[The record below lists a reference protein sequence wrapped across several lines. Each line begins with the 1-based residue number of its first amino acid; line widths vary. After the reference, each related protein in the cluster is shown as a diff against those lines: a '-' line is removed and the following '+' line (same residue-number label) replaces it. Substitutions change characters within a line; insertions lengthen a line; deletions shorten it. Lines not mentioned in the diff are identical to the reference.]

1 MTSPAPGETGIRPL
15 VITGMHRSGTSL
27 VASLFAG
34 AGVHVGTRLIG
45 ASRGNDRGHWED
57 LDFYEFHARTLEAN
71 GVGNEGFSCAAD
83 LIVPPTLRDEAVAVV
98 AAKAAAGAPW
108 GWKDPRTTLFL
119 DFWQSLLPEAV
130 FVFVFRS
137 PWEVADSLFRRG
149 DELFIRHPA
158 FAVRVW
164 HHYNRRILDFCSAHS
179 PRCLVMEL
187 TQVVADPA
195 AVFAA
200 VRERL
205 GVPVGE
211 PPQRFEESLL
221 RRDDGRQRRA
231 IVAAFQ
237 PEAVEV
243 YADLRR
249 LAGVQESSTDEP
261 SPRDAAAV
269 AELAILEWSRAAAT
283 AQQVKAVTE
292 QATAAAETRIVAE
305 VAARTADLER
315 AKRAAE
321 GRSRELQG
329 RIDELALQVQR
340 LALGGSSAGADGR
353 HAA

>member
-1 MTSPAPGETGIRPL
+1 MTSHAPGTTGIRPL

-57 LDFYEFHARTLEAN
+57 LDFYELHARALEAN

-83 LIVPPTLRDEAVAVV
+83 LIMPPPLRDEAVRVV
-98 AAKAAAGAPW
+98 AAKAAAGAAW

-149 DELFIRHPA
+149 DELFVRHPA

-164 HHYNRRILDFCSAHS
+164 HHYNRRILDFCAAHS
-179 PRCLVMEL
+179 PRCLVTEV
-187 TQVVADPA
+187 TQMVADPA
-195 AVFAA
+195 AVFAE

-211 PPQRFEESLL
+211 PPQRFEEPLL
-221 RRDDGRQRRA
+221 RRDDGRKRRA

-243 YADLRR
+243 YAALRR
-249 LAGVQESSTDEP
+249 LAGVKESATEGP
-261 SPRDAAAV
+261 SPGDPATL
-269 AELAILEWSRAAAT
+269 AEQAIVEWSRAAA
-283 AQQVKAVTE
+283 AAH
-292 QATAAAETRIVAE
+292 QASMAAEDRIAAE
-305 VAARTADLER
+305 VAARIADLEL

-340 LALGGSSAGADGR
+340 LALGGSAADAR

>member
-1 MTSPAPGETGIRPL
+1 MTPPVPGVAEARPL

-57 LDFYEFHARTLEAN
+57 LDFYELHARILEAN

-83 LIVPPTLRDEAVAVV
+83 LIVPPPLRDQAVAVI
-98 AAKAAAGAPW
+98 AAKAAATPW

-119 DFWQSLLPEAV
+119 DFWRSLLPEAV

-149 DELFIRHPA
+149 DELFGRHPA

-164 HHYNRRILDFCSAHS
+164 HHYNRRILDFCAAHS
-179 PRCLVMEL
+179 SRCLVKEV
-187 TQVVADPA
+187 TQIVADPA
-195 AVFAA
+195 AVFAE

-211 PPQRFEESLL
+211 PPQRFEEPLL
-221 RRDDGRQRRA
+221 RRDHGRQRRA

-237 PEAVEV
+237 PAAVEV

-249 LAGVQESSTDEP
+249 LAGVQDT
-261 SPRDAAAV
+261 SPEELSASDAAMM
-269 AELAILEWSRAAAT
+269 AELAIVEWSRAAAV
-283 AQQVKAVTE
+283 AH
-292 QATAAAETRIVAE
+292 QANAAAEQANAAADARIAAE
-305 VAARTADLER
+305 VAARIADLER

-321 GRSRELQG
+321 GRTRELQG

-340 LALGGSSAGADGR
+340 LALGGKATDGR

>member
-1 MTSPAPGETGIRPL
+1 MTTPGAAVAGTRPL

-34 AGVHVGTRLIG
+34 AGVNVGTRLIG
-45 ASRGNDRGHWED
+45 ASRGNARGHWED
-57 LDFYEFHARTLEAN
+57 LDFYEFHARVLEAN
-71 GVGNEGFSCAAD
+71 GVGSEGFSCAAD
-83 LIVPPTLRDEAVAVV
+83 LIVPPPLRDEAVAVV
-98 AAKAAAGAPW
+98 AAKVAAATPW

-119 DFWQSLLPEAV
+119 EFWQSLLPEAV

-149 DELFIRHPA
+149 DELFVRHPA

-164 HHYNRRILDFCSAHS
+164 HHYNRRILDFCTAHA
-179 PRCLVMEL
+179 PRCLVTEV
-187 TQVVADPA
+187 TQMVADPA
-195 AVFAA
+195 AVFAE

-211 PPQRFEESLL
+211 PPQRFEEPLL

-237 PEAVEV
+237 PEAVEL
-243 YADLRR
+243 YEELRR
-249 LAGVQESSTDEP
+249 RAGVEASSPEEP
-261 SPRDAAAV
+261 LASDAATMS
-269 AELAILEWSRAAAT
+269 ERAIVEWSRAAA
-283 AQQVKAVTE
+283 AAH
-292 QATAAAETRIVAE
+292 QASMAAEARVAAE
-305 VAARTADLER
+305 VAARIADLER
-315 AKRAAE
+315 AKQAAE
-321 GRSRELQG
+321 GRSWELQG

-340 LALGGSSAGADGR
+340 LTLGGAAADAR

>member
-1 MTSPAPGETGIRPL
+1 MTTPGAAVAGTRPL

-34 AGVHVGTRLIG
+34 AGVNVGTRLIG

-57 LDFYEFHARTLEAN
+57 LDFYEFHARVLEAN
-71 GVGNEGFSCAAD
+71 GVGSEGFSCAAD
-83 LIVPPTLRDEAVAVV
+83 LIVPPPLRDEAVAVV
-98 AAKAAAGAPW
+98 AAKAAAATPW

-119 DFWQSLLPEAV
+119 EFWQSLLPEAV

-149 DELFIRHPA
+149 DELFVRHPA

-164 HHYNRRILDFCSAHS
+164 HHYNRRILDFCTDHA
-179 PRCLVMEL
+179 PRCLVTEV
-187 TQVVADPA
+187 TQMVADPA
-195 AVFAA
+195 AVFAE

-211 PPQRFEESLL
+211 PPQRFEEPLL

-237 PEAVEV
+237 PEAVELSEE
-243 YADLRR
+243 LRR
-249 LAGVQESSTDEP
+249 RAGVEASSPEEP
-261 SPRDAAAV
+261 LASDAATMS
-269 AELAILEWSRAAAT
+269 ERAIVEWSRAAA
-283 AQQVKAVTE
+283 AAH
-292 QATAAAETRIVAE
+292 QASMAAEARVAAE
-305 VAARTADLER
+305 VAARIADLER

-321 GRSRELQG
+321 GRSWELQG

-340 LALGGSSAGADGR
+340 LTLGGAAADAR

>member
-1 MTSPAPGETGIRPL
+1 MTTPVPGVAQARPL

-27 VASLFAG
+27 LASLFAG

-57 LDFYEFHARTLEAN
+57 LDFYELHARILEAN
-71 GVGNEGFSCAAD
+71 GVGNEGFSCTAD
-83 LIVPPTLRDEAVAVV
+83 LIVPPPLRDQAAAVI
-98 AAKAAAGAPW
+98 AAKAVATPW

-149 DELFIRHPA
+149 DEIFVRHPA
-158 FAVRVW
+158 FAIRVW
-164 HHYNRRILDFCSAHS
+164 HHYNRRILDFCAAHS
-179 PRCLVMEL
+179 SRCLVKEV
-187 TQVVADPA
+187 TQIVADPA
-195 AVFAA
+195 AVFAE

-205 GVPVGE
+205 GVPVGA
-211 PPQRFEESLL
+211 PPQRFEEPLL

-231 IVAAFQ
+231 IVAAFHR
-237 PEAVEV
+237 EAVEV
-243 YADLRR
+243 YAELRR
-249 LAGVQESSTDEP
+249 LAGIEEAVPAEP
-261 SPRDAAAV
+261 AVDDAAAL
-269 AELAILEWSRAAAT
+269 AELAIVEWSRAAGVAHR
-283 AQQVKAVTE
+283 AKVAADQ
-292 QATAAAETRIVAE
+292 AAATVEARIAAE
-305 VAARTADLER
+305 VAARVADLER

-321 GRSRELQG
+321 GRSRELQE

-340 LALGGSSAGADGR
+340 LALGGAAADGR

>member
-1 MTSPAPGETGIRPL
+1 MTTPRSTVSGTRPL

-45 ASRGNDRGHWED
+45 PSRGNDRGHWED
-57 LDFYEFHARTLEAN
+57 LDFYELHARILEAN
-71 GVGNEGFSCAAD
+71 GAGNEGFSCVTD
-83 LIVPPTLRDEAVAVV
+83 LIVPPAIRDEAAAVL
-98 AAKAAAGAPW
+98 AAKAAATKPW

-119 DFWQSLLPEAV
+119 DFWQSLLPEAA

-164 HHYNRRILDFCSAHS
+164 HHYNRRILDFCESHSA
-179 PRCLVMEL
+179 RCLVKEV
-187 TQVVADPA
+187 TQIVADPA
-195 AVFAA
+195 AVFAE

-211 PPQRFEESLL
+211 PPQRFEEPLL

-231 IVAAFQ
+231 IVAAFHR
-237 PEAVEV
+237 EALEV
-243 YADLRR
+243 YAELRR
-249 LAGVQESSTDEP
+249 LAGIKEAVPAEP
-261 SPRDAAAV
+261 AVDDAAAL
-269 AELAILEWSRAAAT
+269 AELAIVEWSRAAGVAHR
-283 AQQVKAVTE
+283 AKVAADQ
-292 QATAAAETRIVAE
+292 AAATVEARIAAE
-305 VAARTADLER
+305 VAARIADLER

-340 LALGGSSAGADGR
+340 LALGGPAADGR

>member
-1 MTSPAPGETGIRPL
+1 MTTPGAAVAGTRPL

-34 AGVHVGTRLIG
+34 AGVNVGTRLIG
-45 ASRGNDRGHWED
+45 ASRGNARGHWED
-57 LDFYEFHARTLEAN
+57 LDFYEFHARVLEAN
-71 GVGNEGFSCAAD
+71 GVGSEGFSCAAD
-83 LIVPPTLRDEAVAVV
+83 LIVPPPLRDEAVAVV
-98 AAKAAAGAPW
+98 AAKAAAATPW

-119 DFWQSLLPEAV
+119 EFWQSLLPEAV

-149 DELFIRHPA
+149 DELFVRHPA

-164 HHYNRRILDFCSAHS
+164 HHYNRRILDFCTDHA
-179 PRCLVMEL
+179 PRCLVTEV
-187 TQVVADPA
+187 TQMVADPA
-195 AVFAA
+195 AVFAE

-211 PPQRFEESLL
+211 PPQRFEEPLL

-237 PEAVEV
+237 PEAVEL
-243 YADLRR
+243 YEELRR
-249 LAGVQESSTDEP
+249 RAGVEASSPEEP
-261 SPRDAAAV
+261 LASDAATMS
-269 AELAILEWSRAAAT
+269 ERAIVEWSRAAA
-283 AQQVKAVTE
+283 AAH
-292 QATAAAETRIVAE
+292 QASMAAEARVAAE
-305 VAARTADLER
+305 VAARIADLER

-321 GRSRELQG
+321 GRSWELQG

-340 LALGGSSAGADGR
+340 LTLGGAAADAR

>member
-1 MTSPAPGETGIRPL
+1 MTTPGAAVAGTRPL

-34 AGVHVGTRLIG
+34 AGVNVGTRLIG

-57 LDFYEFHARTLEAN
+57 LDFYEFHARVLEAN
-71 GVGNEGFSCAAD
+71 GVGSEGFSCAAD
-83 LIVPPTLRDEAVAVV
+83 LIVPPPLRDEAVAVV
-98 AAKAAAGAPW
+98 AAKAAAATPW

-119 DFWQSLLPEAV
+119 EFWQSLLPEAV

-149 DELFIRHPA
+149 DELFVRHPA

-164 HHYNRRILDFCSAHS
+164 HHYNRRILDFCTDHA
-179 PRCLVMEL
+179 PRCLVTEV
-187 TQVVADPA
+187 TQMVADPA
-195 AVFAA
+195 AVFAE

-211 PPQRFEESLL
+211 PPQRFEEPLL

-237 PEAVEV
+237 PEVVEL
-243 YADLRR
+243 YEELRR
-249 LAGVQESSTDEP
+249 RAGVEASSPEEP
-261 SPRDAAAV
+261 LASDAATMS
-269 AELAILEWSRAAAT
+269 ERAIVEWSRAAA
-283 AQQVKAVTE
+283 AAH
-292 QATAAAETRIVAE
+292 QASMAAEARVAAE
-305 VAARTADLER
+305 VAARIADLER

-321 GRSRELQG
+321 GRSWELQG

-340 LALGGSSAGADGR
+340 LTLGGAAADAR

>member
-1 MTSPAPGETGIRPL
+1 MTSPAPGATGIRPL

-34 AGVHVGTRLIG
+34 AGVNVGTRLIG

-57 LDFYEFHARTLEAN
+57 LDFYEFHARVLEAN
-71 GVGNEGFSCAAD
+71 GVGSEGFSCAAD
-83 LIVPPTLRDEAVAVV
+83 LIVPPPLRDEAVAVV
-98 AAKAAAGAPW
+98 AAKAAAATPW

-119 DFWQSLLPEAV
+119 EFWQSLLPEAV

-149 DELFIRHPA
+149 DELFVRHPA

-164 HHYNRRILDFCSAHS
+164 HHYNRRILDFCTAHA
-179 PRCLVMEL
+179 PRCLVTEV
-187 TQVVADPA
+187 TQLVADPA
-195 AVFAA
+195 AVFAE

-211 PPQRFEESLL
+211 PPQRFEEPLL

-237 PEAVEV
+237 PAALELYEE
-243 YADLRR
+243 LRR
-249 LAGVQESSTDEP
+249 RAGVEASSPEEP
-261 SPRDAAAV
+261 LASDAATMS
-269 AELAILEWSRAAAT
+269 ERAIVDWSRAAA
-283 AQQVKAVTE
+283 AAH
-292 QATAAAETRIVAE
+292 QASMAAEARVAAE
-305 VAARTADLER
+305 VAARIADLER

-321 GRSRELQG
+321 GRSWELQG

-340 LALGGSSAGADGR
+340 LTLGGAAADAR

>member
-1 MTSPAPGETGIRPL
+1 VAGTRPL

-34 AGVHVGTRLIG
+34 AGVNVGTRLIG
-45 ASRGNDRGHWED
+45 ASRGNARGHWED
-57 LDFYEFHARTLEAN
+57 LDFYEFHARVLEAN
-71 GVGNEGFSCAAD
+71 GVGSEGFSCAAD
-83 LIVPPTLRDEAVAVV
+83 LIVPPPLRDEAVAVV
-98 AAKAAAGAPW
+98 AAKAAAATPW

-119 DFWQSLLPEAV
+119 EFWQSLLPEAV

-149 DELFIRHPA
+149 DELFVRHPA

-164 HHYNRRILDFCSAHS
+164 HRYNRRILDFCTAHA
-179 PRCLVMEL
+179 PRCLVTEV
-187 TQVVADPA
+187 TQMVADPA
-195 AVFAA
+195 AVFAE

-211 PPQRFEESLL
+211 PPQRFEEPLL

-237 PEAVEV
+237 PEVVEL
-243 YADLRR
+243 YEELRR
-249 LAGVQESSTDEP
+249 RAGVEASSPEEP
-261 SPRDAAAV
+261 LASDAATMS
-269 AELAILEWSRAAAT
+269 ERAIVEWSRAAA
-283 AQQVKAVTE
+283 AAH
-292 QATAAAETRIVAE
+292 QASMAAEARVAAE
-305 VAARTADLER
+305 VAARIADLER

-321 GRSRELQG
+321 GRSWELQG

-340 LALGGSSAGADGR
+340 LTLGGAAADAR

>member
-1 MTSPAPGETGIRPL
+1 MTTPGAAVAGTRPL

-34 AGVHVGTRLIG
+34 AGVNVGTRLIG

-57 LDFYEFHARTLEAN
+57 LDFYEFHARVLEAN
-71 GVGNEGFSCAAD
+71 GVGSEGFSCAAD
-83 LIVPPTLRDEAVAVV
+83 LIVPPPLRDEAVAVV
-98 AAKAAAGAPW
+98 AAKAAAATPW

-119 DFWQSLLPEAV
+119 EFWQSLLPEAV

-149 DELFIRHPA
+149 DELFVRHPA

-164 HHYNRRILDFCSAHS
+164 HHYNRRILDFCTAHA
-179 PRCLVMEL
+179 PRCLVTEV
-187 TQVVADPA
+187 TQMVADPA
-195 AVFAA
+195 AVFAE

-211 PPQRFEESLL
+211 PPQRFEEPLL

-237 PEAVEV
+237 PEAVEL
-243 YADLRR
+243 YEELRR
-249 LAGVQESSTDEP
+249 RAGVEASSPEEP
-261 SPRDAAAV
+261 LASDAATMS
-269 AELAILEWSRAAAT
+269 ERAIVEWSRAAA
-283 AQQVKAVTE
+283 AAH
-292 QATAAAETRIVAE
+292 QASMAAEARVAAE
-305 VAARTADLER
+305 VAARIADLER

-321 GRSRELQG
+321 GRSWELQG

-340 LALGGSSAGADGR
+340 LTLGGAAADAR

>member
-1 MTSPAPGETGIRPL
+1 MTTPGAAVAGTRPL

-34 AGVHVGTRLIG
+34 AGVNVGTRLIG
-45 ASRGNDRGHWED
+45 ASRGNARGHWED
-57 LDFYEFHARTLEAN
+57 LDFYEFHARVLEAN
-71 GVGNEGFSCAAD
+71 GVGSEGFSCAAD
-83 LIVPPTLRDEAVAVV
+83 LIVPPPLRDEAVAVV
-98 AAKAAAGAPW
+98 AAKAAAATPW

-119 DFWQSLLPEAV
+119 EFWQSLLPEAV

-149 DELFIRHPA
+149 DELFVRHPA

-164 HHYNRRILDFCSAHS
+164 HHYNRRILDFCTAHA
-179 PRCLVMEL
+179 PRCLVTEV
-187 TQVVADPA
+187 TQMVADPA
-195 AVFAA
+195 AVFAE

-211 PPQRFEESLL
+211 PPQRFEEPLL

-237 PEAVEV
+237 PEAVEL
-243 YADLRR
+243 YEELRR
-249 LAGVQESSTDEP
+249 RAGVEASSPEEP
-261 SPRDAAAV
+261 LASDAATMS
-269 AELAILEWSRAAAT
+269 ERAIVEWSRAAA
-283 AQQVKAVTE
+283 AAH
-292 QATAAAETRIVAE
+292 QASMAAEARVAAE
-305 VAARTADLER
+305 VAARIADLER
-315 AKRAAE
+315 AKQAAE
-321 GRSRELQG
+321 GRSWELQG

-340 LALGGSSAGADGR
+340 LTLGGAAADAR

>member
-1 MTSPAPGETGIRPL
+1 

-34 AGVHVGTRLIG
+34 AGVNVGTRLIG

-57 LDFYEFHARTLEAN
+57 LDFYEFHARVLEAN
-71 GVGNEGFSCAAD
+71 GVGSEGFSCAAD
-83 LIVPPTLRDEAVAVV
+83 LIVPPPLRDEAVAVV
-98 AAKAAAGAPW
+98 AAKAAAATPW

-149 DELFIRHPA
+149 DELFARHPA

-164 HHYNRRILDFCSAHS
+164 HHYNRRILDFCTAHA
-179 PRCLVMEL
+179 PRCLVTEV
-187 TQVVADPA
+187 TQMVADPA
-195 AVFAA
+195 AVFAE
-200 VRERL
+200 VRDRL

-211 PPQRFEESLL
+211 PPQRFEEPLL

-237 PEAVEV
+237 PEAVEL
-243 YADLRR
+243 YEELRR
-249 LAGVQESSTDEP
+249 RAGVEASSPEEP
-261 SPRDAAAV
+261 LASDAATMS
-269 AELAILEWSRAAAT
+269 ERAIVEWSRAAA
-283 AQQVKAVTE
+283 AAH
-292 QATAAAETRIVAE
+292 QASMAAEARVAAE
-305 VAARTADLER
+305 VAARIADLER
-315 AKRAAE
+315 AKQAAE
-321 GRSRELQG
+321 GRSWELQG

-340 LALGGSSAGADGR
+340 LTLGGAAADGR

>member
-1 MTSPAPGETGIRPL
+1 MTTAVPGVAQARPL

-27 VASLFAG
+27 LASLFAG

-57 LDFYEFHARTLEAN
+57 LDFYELHARILEAN
-71 GVGNEGFSCAAD
+71 GVGNEGFSCTAD
-83 LIVPPTLRDEAVAVV
+83 LIVPPPLRDQAAAVI
-98 AAKAAAGAPW
+98 AAKAVATPW

-149 DELFIRHPA
+149 DEIFVRHPA
-158 FAVRVW
+158 FAIRVW
-164 HHYNRRILDFCSAHS
+164 HHYNRRILDFCAAHS
-179 PRCLVMEL
+179 SRCLVKEV
-187 TQVVADPA
+187 TQIVADPA
-195 AVFAA
+195 AVFAE

-205 GVPVGE
+205 GVPVSE
-211 PPQRFEESLL
+211 PPQRFEEPLL
-221 RRDDGRQRRA
+221 RQDDGRQRRA
-231 IVAAFQ
+231 IVAAFH
-237 PEAVEV
+237 PEALEV
-243 YADLRR
+243 YAALRR
-249 LAGVQESSTDEP
+249 LAGIKEAVPAEP
-261 SPRDAAAV
+261 AVDDAAAL
-269 AELAILEWSRAAAT
+269 AELAIVEWSRAAGVAHR
-283 AQQVKAVTE
+283 AKVAADQ
-292 QATAAAETRIVAE
+292 AAATVEARIAAE
-305 VAARTADLER
+305 VAARVADLER

-340 LALGGSSAGADGR
+340 LALGGAAADGR

>member
-1 MTSPAPGETGIRPL
+1 MTTPGAAVAGTRPL

-34 AGVHVGTRLIG
+34 AGVNVGTRLIG

-57 LDFYEFHARTLEAN
+57 LDFYEFHARVLEAN
-71 GVGNEGFSCAAD
+71 GVGSEGFSCAAD
-83 LIVPPTLRDEAVAVV
+83 LIVPPPLRDEAVAVV
-98 AAKAAAGAPW
+98 AAKAAAATPW

-119 DFWQSLLPEAV
+119 EFWQSLLPEAV

-149 DELFIRHPA
+149 DELFVRHPA

-164 HHYNRRILDFCSAHS
+164 HHYNRRILDFCTAHA
-179 PRCLVMEL
+179 PRCLVTEV
-187 TQVVADPA
+187 TQMVADPA
-195 AVFAA
+195 AVFAE

-211 PPQRFEESLL
+211 PPQRFEEPLL

-237 PEAVEV
+237 PEVVEL
-243 YADLRR
+243 YEELRR
-249 LAGVQESSTDEP
+249 RAGVEASSPEEP
-261 SPRDAAAV
+261 LASDAATMS
-269 AELAILEWSRAAAT
+269 ERAIVEWSRAAA
-283 AQQVKAVTE
+283 AAH
-292 QATAAAETRIVAE
+292 QASMAAETRIAAE

-321 GRSRELQG
+321 GRSWELQG

-340 LALGGSSAGADGR
+340 LTLGGAANDAR

>member
-1 MTSPAPGETGIRPL
+1 MAGTRPL

-34 AGVHVGTRLIG
+34 AGVNVGTRLIG

-57 LDFYEFHARTLEAN
+57 LDFYEFHARVLEAN
-71 GVGNEGFSCAAD
+71 GVGSEGFSCAAD
-83 LIVPPTLRDEAVAVV
+83 LIVPPPLRDEAVAVV
-98 AAKAAAGAPW
+98 AAKAAAATPW

-119 DFWQSLLPEAV
+119 EFWQSLLPEAV

-149 DELFIRHPA
+149 DELFVRHPA

-164 HHYNRRILDFCSAHS
+164 HHYNRRILDFCTAHA
-179 PRCLVMEL
+179 PRCLVTEV
-187 TQVVADPA
+187 TQMVADPA
-195 AVFAA
+195 AVFAE
-200 VRERL
+200 VRDRL

-211 PPQRFEESLL
+211 PPQRFEEPLL

-237 PEAVEV
+237 PEAVEL
-243 YADLRR
+243 YEELRR
-249 LAGVQESSTDEP
+249 RAGVEASSPEEP
-261 SPRDAAAV
+261 LASDAATMS
-269 AELAILEWSRAAAT
+269 ERAIVEWSRAAAH
-283 AQQVKAVTE
+283 
-292 QATAAAETRIVAE
+292 QASMAAEARVAAE
-305 VAARTADLER
+305 VAARIADLER

-321 GRSRELQG
+321 GRSWELQG

-340 LALGGSSAGADGR
+340 LTLGGAANDSR

>member
-1 MTSPAPGETGIRPL
+1 

-34 AGVHVGTRLIG
+34 AGVNVGTRLIG

-57 LDFYEFHARTLEAN
+57 LDFYEFHARVLEAN
-71 GVGNEGFSCAAD
+71 GVGSEGFSCAAD
-83 LIVPPTLRDEAVAVV
+83 LIVPPPLRDEAVAVV
-98 AAKAAAGAPW
+98 AAKAAAATPW

-119 DFWQSLLPEAV
+119 EFWQSLLPEAV

-149 DELFIRHPA
+149 DELFVRHPA

-164 HHYNRRILDFCSAHS
+164 HHYNRRILDFCTAHA
-179 PRCLVMEL
+179 PRCLVTEV
-187 TQVVADPA
+187 TQMVADPA
-195 AVFAA
+195 AVFAE

-211 PPQRFEESLL
+211 PPQRFEEPLL

-237 PEAVEV
+237 PEVVEL
-243 YADLRR
+243 YEELRR
-249 LAGVQESSTDEP
+249 RAGVEASSPEEP
-261 SPRDAAAV
+261 LASDAATMS
-269 AELAILEWSRAAAT
+269 ERAIVEWSRAAA
-283 AQQVKAVTE
+283 AAH
-292 QATAAAETRIVAE
+292 QASMAAEARVAAE
-305 VAARTADLER
+305 VAARIADLER

-321 GRSRELQG
+321 GRSWELQG

-340 LALGGSSAGADGR
+340 LTLGGAAADAR

>member
-1 MTSPAPGETGIRPL
+1 MTTPGAAVAGTRPL

-34 AGVHVGTRLIG
+34 AGVNVGTRLIG

-57 LDFYEFHARTLEAN
+57 LDFYEFHARVLEAN
-71 GVGNEGFSCAAD
+71 GVGSEGFSCAAD
-83 LIVPPTLRDEAVAVV
+83 LIVPPPLRDEAVAVV
-98 AAKAAAGAPW
+98 AAKAAAATPW

-119 DFWQSLLPEAV
+119 EFWQSLLPEAV

-149 DELFIRHPA
+149 DELFVRHPA

-164 HHYNRRILDFCSAHS
+164 HHYNRRILDFCTAHA
-179 PRCLVMEL
+179 PRCLVTEV
-187 TQVVADPA
+187 TQMVADPA
-195 AVFAA
+195 AVFAE

-211 PPQRFEESLL
+211 PPQRFEEPLL

-237 PEAVEV
+237 PEAVEL
-243 YADLRR
+243 YAELRR
-249 LAGVQESSTDEP
+249 RAGVEASSPEEP
-261 SPRDAAAV
+261 LASDAATM
-269 AELAILEWSRAAAT
+269 AERAIGEWSRAAA
-283 AQQVKAVTE
+283 AAHQSSM
-292 QATAAAETRIVAE
+292 AAEARVAAE
-305 VAARTADLER
+305 VAARIADLER

-321 GRSRELQG
+321 GRSWELQG

-340 LALGGSSAGADGR
+340 LTLGGAAADGR